1 MLAPLTVA
9 RLTKLRV
16 LVRAGDTGSRSRP
29 LLRVSVERGQG
40 PNKGVL
46 DESCGGEFS
55 DAPMGIR
62 SADLDLSPGMSVQ
75 GGLWI
80 VVERLGGRNGVDE
93 VEVEVLSDSAVNV
106 GLWGVG
112 QG

>member
-1 MLAPLTVA
+1 MRSGGT
-9 RLTKLRV
+9 
-16 LVRAGDTGSRSRP
+16 SRP
-29 LLRVSVERGQG
+29 LLRVSIERGQG
-40 PNKGVL
+40 PNKGIL

-62 SADLDLSPGMSVQ
+62 SADLDLSPGMSAP

-80 VVERLGGRNGVDE
+80 VVERLGGRNGVDS
-93 VEVEVLSDSAVNV
+93 VEVEILSDSTVSV

-112 QG
+112 HG